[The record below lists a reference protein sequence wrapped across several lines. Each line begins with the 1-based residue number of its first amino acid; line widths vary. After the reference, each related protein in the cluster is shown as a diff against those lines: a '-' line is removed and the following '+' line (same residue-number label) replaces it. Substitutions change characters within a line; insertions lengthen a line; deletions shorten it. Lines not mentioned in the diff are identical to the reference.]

1 MCLSREKERKV
12 HVVNETNDSDSQSD
26 PEFVFMVTEGGSE
39 IEETGQPVN
48 ADETVR
54 PVNAVDMYSGG
65 TADACSGLKRHL
77 ESSHTQK

>member
-1 MCLSREKERKV
+1 
-12 HVVNETNDSDSQSD
+12 
-26 PEFVFMVTEGGSE
+26 MVTEGGSE